1 MSALL
6 EERAR
11 RIRHAPGGPGGKAS
25 SLRRLPCAAA
35 ICVLAAF
42 PLHAQQAAS
51 PLPAGRAQTPAVQS
65 VPAAPPVQTETG
77 PEAAP
82 QPGQSAQ
89 VRTGTAS
96 GLTANTRLLNLLAD
110 HQFLVLRDQL
120 GKMPPQEA
128 QFYRGILANR
138 DNDAKKSIALLE
150 PLVDKVTASGNV
162 EQEKVLRKA
171 LAEDYLRL
179 GAWAKAAEAYQTL
192 ESRLKSKLTPDEEDE
207 IEMPLK
213 LLPLAA
219 ANPPMTVE
227 PCDPFQLQVSRD
239 PLGLTDI
246 PVFVDA
252 QPQTFMLDPTAPFNL
267 ISSSIAKEVGLKVS
281 DQFATIRTL
290 TGKPIKVR
298 VTVIPRFTI
307 GGRLELR
314 NMTVFVFDDADYF
327 FPRTQYQVEGVLGY
341 PALQALGSL
350 TITADSTIEV
360 RPAKQILPPE
370 KDDLLKRGA
379 PFFLDGDEI
388 IVALGGHGAP
398 DGTAAA
404 DPDGRGARMFVVDA
418 SGQQT
423 YLTARYYD
431 EYSAQFAGQQMQLFS
446 IPGSDSLPPQPA
458 YMAETIPLTVGR
470 TTVKVHYI
478 QVLTEPLGNAALDDV
493 YGVLGVDALDQ
504 LKSYTFDYRTMRFSV
519 RPE

>member
-1 MSALL
+1 MVV
-6 EERAR
+6 
-11 RIRHAPGGPGGKAS
+11 
-25 SLRRLPCAAA
+25 
-35 ICVLAAF
+35 CVLAAL
-42 PLHAQQAAS
+42 PLRAQQAVPPQPFGSAQ
-51 PLPAGRAQTPAVQS
+51 LPAAQSAPAVPSAQA
-65 VPAAPPVQTETG
+65 VPK
-77 PEAAP
+77 PEAAQ

-110 HQFLVLRDQL
+110 HQFLLLRDEL
-120 GKMPPQEA
+120 GKLPPQEA
-128 QFYRGILANR
+128 QYYRGILANCE
-138 DNDAKKSIALLE
+138 NDPKKSIALLE

-162 EQEKVLRKA
+162 ELEKVLRKA

-179 GAWAKAAEAYQTL
+179 GDWDQAAKAYQTL
-192 ESRLKSKLTPDEEDE
+192 ESRLKSKLTPDEQDE

-227 PCDPFQLQVSRD
+227 PCDPFRLQVSRD

-267 ISSSIAKEVGLKVS
+267 ISNSIAKEVGLKVS
-281 DQFATIRTL
+281 DQFAIIHTL
-290 TGKPIKVR
+290 TGRPIKVR

-370 KDDLLKRGA
+370 RDDLLKRGA
-379 PFFLDGDEI
+379 PFFLDGDEV
-388 IVALGGHGAP
+388 IVALGGHGAS
-398 DGTAAA
+398 GAAAAA
-404 DPDGRGARMFVVDA
+404 DSNDSGARMFVVDA

-431 EYSAQFAGQQMQLFS
+431 EHSAQFAGRQMQLFS
-446 IPGSDSLPPQPA
+446 ISGSESLPPQPA
-458 YMAETIPLTVGR
+458 YLAETIPLAVGG
-470 TTVKVHYI
+470 TTVKVHFI